1 MALPRLTAEEKM
13 SALRKAKEMRSRR
26 LEIRHGLK
34 EGRLTL
40 EGILNS
46 HRNDDVIS
54 RMRVSYL
61 LESLPRIGR
70 VRTRKIME
78 EIGIHES
85 RRVQGLGVRQREAL
99 LKRLAK

>member
-1 MALPRLTAEEKM
+1 MALPRLTAEQKM
-13 SALRKAKEMRSRR
+13 SALRKAQEMRSKRS
-26 LEIRHGLK
+26 EIRQGLK

-40 EGILNS
+40 ESVLS
-46 HRNDDVIS
+46 SQDDAIS
-54 RMRVSYL
+54 RMRVAYL

-70 VRTRKIME
+70 VRTRRIME

-85 RRVQGLGVRQREAL
+85 RRIQGLGVRQREAL